1 MANDNQKVAI
11 LTDQTDQAFI
21 EPTKQVNDQNDIN
34 KFITSE
40 AYNRLT
46 RFIELLNESVV
57 NKKISEPCFVSELV
71 QKVID
76 SLNILMSWID
86 EIPPLPTSQRFGN
99 KAFRSWVAR
108 LEQNASIIHQ
118 DILPPQFHDSIIE
131 LTPYFTGGFG
141 NATRIDYGSGH
152 ELSFV
157 AWLCCMHLMG
167 LFQEQDYSALV
178 LRVFTK
184 YLDLVRRLQNVYML
198 EPAGSRGVWGL
209 DDHQFLSYYW
219 GSAQLQDHKRLKPK
233 SILSEELVNK
243 YSSDYIYFGCIKYI
257 REVKKGP
264 FHEHSPLLYDISE
277 VPNWTKVNSGLM
289 KMYIAEVLKKFPI
302 VQHFVFGS
310 LLPFKPVIER
320 RVADQ

>member
-1 MANDNQKVAI
+1 
-11 LTDQTDQAFI
+11 
-21 EPTKQVNDQNDIN
+21 
-34 KFITSE
+34 
-40 AYNRLT
+40 
-46 RFIELLNESVV
+46 
-57 NKKISEPCFVSELV
+57 
-71 QKVID
+71 
-76 SLNILMSWID
+76 
-86 EIPPLPTSQRFGN
+86 
-99 KAFRSWVAR
+99 
-108 LEQNASIIHQ
+108 
-118 DILPPQFHDSIIE
+118 
-131 LTPYFTGGFG
+131 
-141 NATRIDYGSGH
+141 
-152 ELSFV
+152 
-157 AWLCCMHLMG
+157 
-167 LFQEQDYSALV
+167 
-178 LRVFTK
+178 
-184 YLDLVRRLQNVYML
+184 ML

-277 VPNWTKVNSGLM
+277 VPNWSKVNSGLM

-320 RVADQ
+320 QAADQ